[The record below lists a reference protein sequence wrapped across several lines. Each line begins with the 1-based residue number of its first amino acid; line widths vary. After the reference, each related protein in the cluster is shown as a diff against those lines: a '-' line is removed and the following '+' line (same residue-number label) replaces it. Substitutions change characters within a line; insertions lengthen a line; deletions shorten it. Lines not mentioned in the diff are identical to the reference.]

1 MFQSTRWI
9 LRLLCGAH
17 NTSFFLVSY
26 TCIPTIR
33 THGLLQVC
41 SVIVADFECEAHSD
55 AWRYSVC
62 VGVCVCGC
70 GYIICEVLPWIGHAC
85 GCAGP
90 ATLHCLGWAPSEGG
104 LSPAHKSCQQQI
116 RRECLVMIT
125 TQTQTR
131 FPFFIYFFCPGL
143 AGTLI
148 QYSGGNP
155 ADRVCTPAPS
165 HPPSPFMRRVEQ
177 RLLSSSMTASL
188 APRLSN
194 TVLISGPG
202 M

>member
-1 MFQSTRWI
+1 MGLGISVSKHALNSAAP
-9 LRLLCGAH
+9 LRSPQH
-17 NTSFFLVSY
+17 FFLS
-26 TCIPTIR
+26 CILHMHPHH
-33 THGLLQVC
+33 THARATASLL
-41 SVIVADFECEAHSD
+41 SHSS
-55 AWRYSVC
+55 WFWMWSTFRCMKVQ
-62 VGVCVCGC
+62 CVCGC

-155 ADRVCTPAPS
+155 ADRVHACSLTPSLSLHEKGRA
-165 HPPSPFMRRVEQ
+165 EAA
-177 RLLSSSMTASL
+177 LLKHDSQSRPTAL
-188 APRLSN
+188 
-194 TVLISGPG
+194 
-202 M
+202 